1 MKFRTNLLLCKPA
14 SRTLYILACS
24 TLLFSPTLAYADLS
38 DISRI
43 FHQTPQLTAF
53 EICQGGGCA
62 EISRTSLTELE
73 WNAVTRIFNV
83 QAKSASEDKELAERQ
98 KIAQAIGMLEDLV
111 GQKIGTSADLAGT
124 FFNGSLTGQQDCNDE
139 AINSTTYMRLLKA
152 NGLMPLHEIE
162 DTRTRN
168 FFFTAWP
175 LS

>member
-1 MKFRTNLLLCKPA
+1 M
-14 SRTLYILACS
+14 
-24 TLLFSPTLAYADLS
+24 
-38 DISRI
+38 
-43 FHQTPQLTAF
+43 
-53 EICQGGGCA
+53 
-62 EISRTSLTELE
+62 
-73 WNAVTRIFNV
+73 TRIFNV

-168 FFFTAWP
+168 FFWGCP
-175 LS
+175 R